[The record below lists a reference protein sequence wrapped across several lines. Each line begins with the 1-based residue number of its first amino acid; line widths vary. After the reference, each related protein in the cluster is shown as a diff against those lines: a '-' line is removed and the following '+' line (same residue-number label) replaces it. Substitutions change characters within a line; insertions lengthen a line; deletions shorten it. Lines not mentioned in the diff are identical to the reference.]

1 MKNKIIVLL
10 IACLIAFITT
20 VTIKNLYDNQIA
32 QEKQGTPADSS
43 DDAYFNARGG
53 VFFRLISRTH
63 LLRSW
68 GHIFMNGMMNYTL
81 LAGQRW
87 HQG

>member
-53 VFFRLISRTH
+53 GYSF
-63 LLRSW
+63 
-68 GHIFMNGMMNYTL
+68 
-81 LAGQRW
+81 A
-87 HQG
+87 